1 MAKFNEQ
8 MTGIFSLIKQMDGIR
23 FGREITEPT
32 IQAPIF
38 KSEGETIEL
47 ETRKVAS
54 AKDFIRKEFF
64 WNFLFELN
72 G

>member
-8 MTGIFSLIKQMDGIR
+8 MTGIFSLLKQMDGIR

-54 AKDFIRKEFF
+54 VSFYFLNYFF
-64 WNFLFELN
+64 
-72 G
+72 